1 MRVSKAVN
9 HRHFENIVMAC
20 IVLSSITLAAEDPTT
35 GHNPLRNQILYW
47 VDLVFAVIF
56 TLEMVLKVGQE

>member
-9 HRHFENIVMAC
+9 HRHFEKLVMAC
-20 IVLSSITLAAEDPTT
+20 IGLSSITLAAEDPTT
-35 GHNPLRNQILYW
+35 GQNSLRNQILYW

>member
-9 HRHFENIVMAC
+9 HRHFETLVMAC
-20 IVLSSITLAAEDPTT
+20 IVASSITLAAEDPTT
-35 GHNPLRNQILYW
+35 GQNSLRNQILYW